1 MRSFNLKIVTPDGVH
16 YEGPAEGITLRT
28 VVGDATIWAG
38 HIDLVTALDIGKAT
52 VALSETERRLAAAS
66 GGVLSVIG
74 DNVTVLASTFEWRE
88 DIDLERAAAS
98 LEKGKRDLANAND
111 KKEEELAK
119 LRIKRALIRQEVKAE
134 REKI

>member
-16 YEGPAEGITLRT
+16 YQGPAEGITLRT
-28 VVGDATIWAG
+28 AVGDATIWAG
-38 HIDLVTALDIGKAT
+38 HIDLVTALGIGKAT
-52 VALSETERRLAAAS
+52 VAFSETERKIAACN

-74 DNVTVLASTFEWRE
+74 DDVMVLASTFEWRE
-88 DIDLERAAAS
+88 DIDSDRAALS
-98 LEKGKRDLANAND
+98 LEKGKQDLQNASD

-134 REKI
+134 RDK